1 MAPWTFLT
9 GNASDAHRKSR
20 VRRSAKAPPPRR
32 PTPIRISRAAW
43 NLLVCALAAL
53 LVLILWAVPIVLAIS
68 LGGFAVAL
76 VLSFP
81 VHLFSRLVPRTLA
94 ILLAFLILTAIL
106 LLVFYIVVPLLVSQ
120 VGALAGALPTLVQNL
135 ERYVVL
141 GLEVLDTK
149 DFLPGT
155 PEEIAARFT
164 EDLKTSLGVITGNM
178 LGRTLGLAFGTFSFA
193 LALFAVVF
201 VAASLLAN
209 VRTFKAAYLTSV
221 PRRYRHDALEFWDA
235 LGRALSHYLGG
246 LALSLAIQG
255 VLSAV
260 GLALIGVP
268 YPLALGAW
276 VSVAAVIPFLGPW
289 LGAIPALLVAFSVS
303 PAALFLTALVFLA
316 VQLLESNV
324 LTPQIQAQTIKV
336 PSVIVF
342 LGVIAG
348 AALAGIMGALFAVP
362 VLAAIR
368 VVFDFFRARL
378 RTE

>member
-1 MAPWTFLT
+1 M
-9 GNASDAHRKSR
+9 
-20 VRRSAKAPPPRR
+20 
-32 PTPIRISRAAW
+32 
-43 NLLVCALAAL
+43 
-53 LVLILWAVPIVLAIS
+53 ILWAVPIVPAIS

-81 VHLFSRLVPRTLA
+81 VHFFSRFVPRTLA
-94 ILLAFLILTAIL
+94 ILLAFLILSAVL
-106 LLVFYIVVPLLVSQ
+106 LLVFYVLVPLLVSQ
-120 VGALAGALPTLVQNL
+120 VGALAVALPALVQNL
-135 ERYVVL
+135 EQYVVR
-141 GLEVLDTK
+141 GLAVLDTK

-164 EDLKTSLGVITGNM
+164 EDLKTSLGVISGNM
-178 LGRTLGLAFGTFSFA
+178 LGRTLGLAVGTFSFA

-209 VRTFKAAYLTSV
+209 VRAFKAAYLTSV
-221 PRRYRHDALEFWDA
+221 PSHYRHDAREFWDA

-276 VSVAAVIPFLGPW
+276 VSVAAIIPFLGPW
-289 LGAIPALLVAFSVS
+289 LGAVPALLVAFSMS
-303 PAALFLTALVFLA
+303 QTALVLTALVFLA
-316 VQLLESNV
+316 IQLLESNV

-362 VLAAIR
+362 VLAVIR

>member
-1 MAPWTFLT
+1 L
-9 GNASDAHRKSR
+9 
-20 VRRSAKAPPPRR
+20 
-32 PTPIRISRAAW
+32 ILCI
-43 NLLVCALAAL
+43 LVAV
-53 LVLILWAVPIVLAIS
+53 LVLILWTVPIVLAIS

-81 VHLFSRLVPRTLA
+81 VHLSSRLMPRSLA
-94 ILLAFLILTAIL
+94 ILLAFLILSAIL
-106 LLVFYIVVPLLVSQ
+106 LLVFYILVPLLVSQ
-120 VGALAGALPTLVQNL
+120 VGALAIALPTLAQNL
-135 ERYVVL
+135 EQYVVQ

-178 LGRTLGLAFGTFSFA
+178 LGRTIGLAFGTFSFG
-193 LALFAVVF
+193 LTLFAVVF
-201 VAASLLAN
+201 VSASLLAN
-209 VRTFKAAYLTSV
+209 ARTFKAAYLTSI
-221 PRRYRHDALEFWDA
+221 PSRYRHDAWEFWDA

-255 VLSAV
+255 VLSAA

-289 LGAIPALLVAFSVS
+289 LGAIPALLVAFSMSQTGLV
-303 PAALFLTALVFLA
+303 LTALVFLA

-348 AALAGIMGALFAVP
+348 GAYAGIMGALFAVP
-362 VLAAIR
+362 VLAALR